1 MGNLKAGPI
10 RAGKGWRWVTDRNAP
25 DRSRTGTRR
34 IIVVGAGILGIWQA
48 LLARLA
54 GHEVTLI
61 DRSDDPASTSASHY
75 AGAMLSPDCEGEAAP
90 ALVRDYGRS
99 GLELWRA
106 HYPGLIEAGSLVLAP
121 ARDRSEL
128 VRFAR
133 MTGGHAH
140 VDAAGVGR
148 LEPDLDGR
156 FHEGLYFA
164 DEAHM
169 ATPDALA
176 YLIGAAQKAGC
187 RLAFGAQAMRSAVEA
202 PEGVPPGD
210 PLALVEAGLCDLAID
225 CRGLAARDVL
235 PDLRG
240 VRGERIVIGCQD
252 VRLSRPVRL
261 LHPRHPLYI
270 VPWGDGRFMV
280 GATVIESED
289 DGPASVRSVLE
300 LLGAAYALHP
310 GFGEAEVLEV
320 AAGVRPA
327 FPDNVPK
334 ARVEAGGRVVRVN
347 GAYRHGFLL
356 APVLAEAVS
365 RVLSEESADH
375 PLVET
380 C

>member
-1 MGNLKAGPI
+1 LKAGPI
-10 RAGKGWRWVTDRNAP
+10 RAGKGWRWVTDRNKVETSAAA
-25 DRSRTGTRR
+25 SRR

-61 DRSDDPASTSASHY
+61 DRSADPTATSASHY
-75 AGAMLSPDCEGEAAP
+75 AGAMLSQDCEGEAAP

-106 HYPGLIEAGSLVLAP
+106 HYPRLIEAGSLVLAP

-128 VRFAR
+128 IRFAR
-133 MTGGHAH
+133 MTGGHVH
-140 VDAAGVGR
+140 LDGPGVAK

-176 YLIGAAQKAGC
+176 YLIGALQEAGC
-187 RLAFGAQAMRSAVEA
+187 RLAFGAQAMASAL
-202 PEGVPPGD
+202 GGLDGLSPGD
-210 PLALVEAGLCDLAID
+210 PLAFVEAGLCDVAID

-280 GATVIESED
+280 GATVLESED
-289 DGPASVRSVLE
+289 DGPASLRSVLE

-320 AAGVRPA
+320 SAGVRPA

-334 ARVEAGGRVVRVN
+334 ARVEAGGRVIRVN

-356 APVLAEAVS
+356 APVLAAAVS
-365 RVLSEESADH
+365 TVLSGERIDH
-375 PLVET
+375 PLVEAR
-380 C
+380 

>member
-1 MGNLKAGPI
+1 MRES
-10 RAGKGWRWVTDRNAP
+10 RAEVE
-25 DRSRTGTRR
+25 RR
-34 IIVVGAGILGIWQA
+34 IIVVGAGIIGIWQA

-54 GHEVTLI
+54 GHEVTLV
-61 DRSDDPASTSASHY
+61 DRCPDPAATSASHY
-75 AGAMLSPDCEGEAAP
+75 AGAMLSPDCEAEAAP
-90 ALVRDYGRS
+90 ELVRDHGRE

-106 HYPGLIEAGSLVLAP
+106 HYPGLMEAGSLVLAP

-133 MTGGHAH
+133 MTRGHTHLDGPA
-140 VDAAGVGR
+140 VAK
-148 LEPDLDGR
+148 LEPDLVGR
-156 FHEGLYFA
+156 FHEGLFFA

-176 YLIGAAQKAGC
+176 FLLDAAKEAGC
-187 RLAFGAQAMRSAVEA
+187 RLAFGSRAMAGALAGVRDEDRGA
-202 PEGVPPGD
+202 P
-210 PLALVEAGLCDLAID
+210 LSLVEAGLCDVAID
-225 CRGLAARDVL
+225 CRGLAARDAL
-235 PDLRG
+235 SDLRG
-240 VRGERIVIGCQD
+240 VRGERIVIGCGD

-261 LHPRHPLYI
+261 LHPRHPLYV

-320 AAGVRPA
+320 SAGVRPA
-327 FPDNVPK
+327 FPDNVPR
-334 ARVEAGGRVVRVN
+334 ARVEAGGRVIRVN

-356 APVLAEAVS
+356 APVLAKAVL
-365 RVLSEESADH
+365 RVLSGESTEH